1 MTSNIKKSS
10 QTSQI
15 HKKVDEGLL
24 LWKFSTHT
32 VKKKRNHHIC
42 HTTDI
47 LPLLIVIFKSRK
59 ASRILK
65 L

>member
-32 VKKKRNHHIC
+32 VKKKEII
-42 HTTDI
+42 TFAI
-47 LPLLIVIFKSRK
+47 QLIFYHY
-59 ASRILK
+59 L
-65 L
+65 